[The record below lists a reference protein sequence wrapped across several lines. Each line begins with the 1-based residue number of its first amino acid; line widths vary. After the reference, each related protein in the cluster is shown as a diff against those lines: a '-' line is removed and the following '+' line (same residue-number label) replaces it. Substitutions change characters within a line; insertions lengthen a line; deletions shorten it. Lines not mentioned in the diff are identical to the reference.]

1 MNRMDPLPHLRLA
14 KMLPETPV
22 QCPVCKQNFK
32 AIEGFAFLT
41 FWLAIVLVGSANGSG
56 IPTGAQMFTFFLGA
70 GWALLLRVLYEQF
83 RSRTPPQ

>member
-1 MNRMDPLPHLRLA
+1 MNCMDPLPHLRLA

-41 FWLAIVLVGSANGSG
+41 FWHAEDEHGERERKAA
-56 IPTGAQMFTFFLGA
+56 T
-70 GWALLLRVLYEQF
+70 
-83 RSRTPPQ
+83 

>member
-1 MNRMDPLPHLRLA
+1 MNCMDPLPHLRLA

-41 FWLAIVLVGSANGSG
+41 FWHAEGRAWRAGTESG
-56 IPTGAQMFTFFLGA
+56 LPD
-70 GWALLLRVLYEQF
+70 LRQTHVYPRF
-83 RSRTPPQ
+83 RE

>member
-1 MNRMDPLPHLRLA
+1 MNCMDPLPHLRLA

-41 FWLAIVLVGSANGSG
+41 FWHAEDEHGERA
-56 IPTGAQMFTFFLGA
+56 T
-70 GWALLLRVLYEQF
+70 
-83 RSRTPPQ
+83 